1 MSRGYVSG
9 VERGEHVDA
18 RQPGPLAIR
27 GEELVGLLRLGR
39 APAERGDELDEA
51 QVAREPALETAE
63 SLEADDPD
71 RPRPEARLALE
82 PPRDRLGRMALERLQ
97 VERPAEP
104 DERPRTAGAQPE
116 PRQLG
121 RCEASE
127 LPCRRRSVEPC
138 VRGRRVPD
146 HTRLD

>member
-18 RQPGPLAIR
+18 RQPGPLAVR
-27 GEELVGLLRLGR
+27 GEELVRLLRLGG
-39 APAERGDELDEA
+39 APAQCGDELDEA
-51 QVAREPALETAE
+51 QVARESALETAE
-63 SLEADDPD
+63 PLEADDPD
-71 RPRPEARLALE
+71 RPRPEARFALE
-82 PPRDRLGRMALERLQ
+82 PPGDRVRRVALERFQ

-121 RCEASE
+121 R
-127 LPCRRRSVEPC
+127 R
-138 VRGRRVPD
+138 
-146 HTRLD
+146 